1 MSRPHT
7 SRAGSGRL
15 NSRSA
20 ARRSGKGHCPGS
32 PSRLADQS
40 KELEERADCPES
52 IMAACN
58 NVIETKRTKCYTKS
72 GQGCGQ
78 ECGSTAGGRGQAKKS
93 PLRERAES
101 ILGGE

>member
-20 ARRSGKGHCPGS
+20 ARRSGDGHCPGS

-40 KELEERADCPES
+40 KEPEERADCPES

-58 NVIETKRTKCYTKS
+58 NIIETKRTKCYTKS
-72 GQGCGQ
+72 GRGCGQ
-78 ECGSTAGGRGQAKKS
+78 ECGRGWWEQAKKS